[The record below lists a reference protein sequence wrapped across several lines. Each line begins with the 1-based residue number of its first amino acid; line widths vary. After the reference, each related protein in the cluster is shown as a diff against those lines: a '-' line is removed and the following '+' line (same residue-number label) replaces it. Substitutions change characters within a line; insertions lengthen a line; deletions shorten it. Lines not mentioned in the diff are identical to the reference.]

1 MKKCILMFALF
12 LLALILSVLMHK
24 EQEIVP
30 SQEALL
36 SEKIA
41 STGQE

>member
-1 MKKCILMFALF
+1 MFALL

-30 SQEALL
+30 NQDSLL
-36 SEKIA
+36 SEEIA
-41 STGQE
+41 SSTGQK